1 MAIIKSRHAS
11 NFTVIPNDVFKSGID
26 ITSVGLLVYLLSLP
40 HDWVVFKTTLHKQL
54 GMGRVKLD
62 TMFKDLQKHGYIISI
77 KHQSKDGISYE
88 HIVYDKPFNGEPA
101 PNDEQKC
108 TPSTKT
114 PHTENLQAGN
124 VQLLNTNILNKQYIS
139 TKEQK
144 NTLQVDISFSDF
156 WEIYS
161 GTLTDGNR
169 NRKVQAEKQ
178 WSKLNNEEREMAIS
192 YARKTKQM
200 NKPPSYVMSPDK
212 MLKDKEFIGE
222 PHMHVEKRG
231 ISGIVGVDRS
241 MKDEQD
247 RYYSRQSKQEV
258 IDFINLR
265 KEKDI
270 KSFTTYEYT
279 CKTYGLE
286 QRFKDAHYFY
296 HGNQY

>member
-1 MAIIKSRHAS
+1 MAIYKSKHAS
-11 NFTVIPNDVFKSGID
+11 NFTVVPNDVFKSGID

-40 HDWVVFKTTLHKQL
+40 HDWVVHKTTLHKQI
-54 GMGRVKLD
+54 GVGRDKLD
-62 TMFKDLQKHGYIISI
+62 RMFKDLQAHGYILSL
-77 KHQSKDGISYE
+77 KHQTKNGFDYE
-88 HIVYDKPFNGEPA
+88 HIVYDKPYNGEKEISQ
-101 PNDEQKC
+101 NS
-108 TPSTKT
+108 TPSTST
-114 PHTENLQAGN
+114 PPTEKPSA
-124 VQLLNTNILNKQYIS
+124 VESQLLNTNILNKQYIS

-144 NTLQVDISFSDF
+144 STLQVDISFSDF

-169 NRKVQAEKQ
+169 NRKLQAEKQ

-231 ISGIVGVDRS
+231 ISGIVGVDRA

>member
-1 MAIIKSRHAS
+1 MAIYKSKHAS
-11 NFTVIPNDVFKSGID
+11 NFTVVPNDVFKSGID

-40 HDWVVFKTTLHKQL
+40 HDWVVHKTTLHKQI
-54 GMGRVKLD
+54 GVGRDKLD
-62 TMFKDLQKHGYIISI
+62 RMFKDLQAHGYILSL
-77 KHQSKDGISYE
+77 KHQTKNGFDYE
-88 HIVYDKPFNGEPA
+88 HIVYDKPYNGEKEISQ
-101 PNDEQKC
+101 NF
-108 TPSTKT
+108 TPSTST
-114 PHTENLQAGN
+114 PPTENPSAGES
-124 VQLLNTNILNKQYIS
+124 QLLNTNILNKQYIS

-144 NTLQVDISFSDF
+144 STLQVDISFSDF

-231 ISGIVGVDRS
+231 ISGIVGVDRA

-296 HGNQY
+296 HGNPY

>member
-1 MAIIKSRHAS
+1 MAIYKSKHAS
-11 NFTVIPNDVFKSGID
+11 NFTVVPNDVFKSGID

-40 HDWVVFKTTLHKQL
+40 HDWVVHKTTLHKQI
-54 GMGRVKLD
+54 GVGRDKLD
-62 TMFKDLQKHGYIISI
+62 RMFKDLQAHGYILSL
-77 KHQSKDGISYE
+77 KHQTKNGFDYE
-88 HIVYDKPFNGEPA
+88 HIVYDKPYNGEKEISQ
-101 PNDEQKC
+101 NS
-108 TPSTKT
+108 TPSTST
-114 PHTENLQAGN
+114 PPTEKPSAGES
-124 VQLLNTNILNKQYIS
+124 QLLNTNILNKQYIS

-144 NTLQVDISFSDF
+144 STLQVDISFSDF

-231 ISGIVGVDRS
+231 ISGIVGVDRA

-296 HGNQY
+296 HGNPY